1 MRARRG
7 RLLRVG
13 GGPILRAGSHHNGDT
28 PMNRLVSLALAAG
41 IVAGLGACASDQEKP
56 SFPGKPATSV
66 TSGVPHARPTST
78 GQPSARL
85 TDPNSLYARL
95 GGRAGIEAVVA
106 DFTGRMAKDRRV
118 NRRFANVNAQAFIAS
133 LTDQICQASGGPC
146 VYKGKDMR
154 SAHAGMKISNR
165 EWNITVAHLQAAM
178 RAKRVGPK
186 EQNELIAMLGPMKND
201 IVGQ

>member
-1 MRARRG
+1 
-7 RLLRVG
+7 
-13 GGPILRAGSHHNGDT
+13 
-28 PMNRLVSLALAAG
+28 MNRLFALAVAAG
-41 IVAGLGACASDQEKP
+41 VLAGLGACASDQEKP

-66 TSGVPHARPTST
+66 TTTVPHARPAST

-95 GGRAGIEAVVA
+95 GGRAAIEAVVG
-106 DFTGRMAKDRRV
+106 DFTNRMAKDRRV
-118 NRRFANVNAQAFIAS
+118 NRRFANVNAQAFVAS

-154 SAHAGMKISNR
+154 SAHAGMKITNR

-178 RAKRVGPK
+178 RAKGVKPK
-186 EQNELIAMLGPMKND
+186 EQGELLGMLGPMKND